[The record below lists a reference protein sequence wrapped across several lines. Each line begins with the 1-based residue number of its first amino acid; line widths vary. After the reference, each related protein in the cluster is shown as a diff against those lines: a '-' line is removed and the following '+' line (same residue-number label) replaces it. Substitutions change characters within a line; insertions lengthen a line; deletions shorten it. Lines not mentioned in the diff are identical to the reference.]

1 MYKQHKVILLPTK
14 NNPNTL
20 ISDRCHLIIN
30 EEGNLYNPFKN
41 EYYHLYILSDGV
53 IEDNDYFMS
62 LFYSYVLHNT
72 DEWREKQKEFLL
84 DTDLSVLKSH
94 KIIATTDN
102 TIYPK
107 CDGHCATDEC
117 VCTYPQPT
125 KEFIQ
130 HFIGEYN
137 KGNVITDVEVEYLN
151 LEPNNGG
158 LILGVNQDNTVN
170 IKVLDPA
177 PKVYTE
183 ADVKYFMDVAVQ
195 WGRNESNYQKD
206 HYQFIRETLNK

>member
-1 MYKQHKVILLPTK
+1 MYKQHKVVLLPTNK
-14 NNPNTL
+14 KGVIDITL
-20 ISDRCHLIIN
+20 GNDGILNLNHPHQTTYQALYIVSDDKIN
-30 EEGNLYNPFKN
+30 EGDGMLSHSNTVCKAANSTLVNAVSVEG
-41 EYYHLYILSDGV
+41 
-53 IEDNDYFMS
+53 
-62 LFYSYVLHNT
+62 T
-72 DEWREKQKEFLL
+72 RCR
-84 DTDLSVLKSH
+84 

-107 CDGHCATDEC
+107 CDGYCATDEC

-125 KEFIQ
+125 TEFVQ
-130 HFIGEYN
+130 HFISEYN

-151 LEPNNGG
+151 LDPNDGG
-158 LILGVNQDNTVN
+158 LILGVNQDNTIN
-170 IKVLDPA
+170 IKVLDAA

-206 HYQFIRETLNK
+206 HYQFIRETLNKPAAGELINN